1 VRSFVIG
8 MVHSTRRFRSNF
20 IDRNKTIGGEVEI
33 DAWLGFSFPGRKGKY
48 SEMEWHWE
56 HFTGTDWDEESK
68 KKQIYRILGDNK
80 YWASSVD
87 KEKGNF
93 DYLMYAD
100 IDHNHPEVRD
110 AESVV
115 NRRSKTTSRNG
126 PYGSPTNFNSVVS
139 ASTPSSTFPKIS
151 SLIW

>member
-1 VRSFVIG
+1 
-8 MVHSTRRFRSNF
+8 
-20 IDRNKTIGGEVEI
+20 
-33 DAWLGFSFPGRKGKY
+33 
-48 SEMEWHWE
+48 MEWHWE

-110 AESVV
+110 EENVA

-151 SLIW
+151 